1 MSGSLRYLLVL
12 DFEATCGDDVKGVNE
27 IIEFP
32 TLVYD
37 LEEDRVQS
45 TFHEYVRPV
54 VHPKL
59 TNFCKDFTGITQDV
73 VDVADPFPV
82 VWERF
87 QNFIRNNESL
97 ADPASFAFLTCG
109 NWDLCSMLPRQLDLS
124 ENGRGLDASGDLL
137 APFNRS
143 INLKDAF
150 RRHYKL
156 RYQLG
161 MAHMLRRLKMELE
174 GRHHSGI
181 DDCRNILRIV
191 QRMLADGWRPQDSI
205 SLQPESES

>member
-1 MSGSLRYLLVL
+1 MSASLRYLLIL
-12 DFEATCGDDVKGVNE
+12 DLEATCGDDVEGVNE

-37 LEEDRVQS
+37 LQEDKVQS

-59 TNFCKDFTGITQDV
+59 TDFCIDLTGITQDV
-73 VDVADPFPV
+73 VDAAEPFPA
-82 VWERF
+82 VWERYQKF
-87 QNFIRNNESL
+87 LRDNELL

-109 NWDLCSMLPRQLDLS
+109 NWDLRSMLPRQLDIS
-124 ENGRGLDASGDLL
+124 ESEHGLDASGNLV
-137 APFNRS
+137 APYNRF
-143 INLKDAF
+143 INVKDAF
-150 RRHYKL
+150 RAHYKL
-156 RYQLG
+156 RYQQG
-161 MAHMLRRLKMELE
+161 MAQMLRRLKMELE

-191 QRMLADGWRPQDSI
+191 QQMLADGWQPQG
-205 SLQPESES
+205 SLKP